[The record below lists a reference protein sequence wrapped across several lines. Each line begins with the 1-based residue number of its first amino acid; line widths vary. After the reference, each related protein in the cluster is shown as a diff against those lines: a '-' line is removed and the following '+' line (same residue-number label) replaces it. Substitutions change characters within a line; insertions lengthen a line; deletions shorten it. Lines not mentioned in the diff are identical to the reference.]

1 MHMQN
6 MQNMYKV
13 ETIIC
18 RICNNEYEY
27 EKYGIEYVKSY
38 ANQYA

>member
-1 MHMQN
+1 
-6 MQNMYKV
+6 MQNMYLV

-27 EKYGIEYVKSY
+27 AEYGKSYVK
-38 ANQYA
+38 